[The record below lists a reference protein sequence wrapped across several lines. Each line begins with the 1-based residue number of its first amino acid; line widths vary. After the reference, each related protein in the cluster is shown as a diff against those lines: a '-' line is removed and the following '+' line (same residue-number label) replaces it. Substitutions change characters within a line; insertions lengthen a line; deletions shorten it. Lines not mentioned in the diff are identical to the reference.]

1 MGFPI
6 FDTKEIMIKMQ
17 TIKSVIL
24 FLFLA
29 LTLWAEDHNIT
40 TFQTFKIDVTMHSIG
55 VEWEFEGDDNHDAN
69 CSVRYKESEDGT
81 WKDAMGLYRVDF
93 TPSQP
98 QNDDNLSFN
107 GLAGSILFLK
117 PSTTYTLSLHLVD
130 PDGGNSTKE
139 LNVTT
144 AAIPQKPTSGNIYH
158 VVPRRDDNS
167 SGDGSEASP
176 FLGIQ
181 AAQEV
186 AQAGDTFLLHHGL
199 YHAFGYEDKYWG
211 VNFYKGGT
219 KDDYILWKSAGD
231 GDAILEYSNILAD
244 YIWLEGLQIRSDGG
258 YGIKSENNASH
269 VVISYNTIT
278 HAKEGIQLSGGGKS
292 WWITNNDITGIQDLN
307 VTDYPES
314 MESTEGEGIELYA
327 TGGHT
332 VANNTITLV
341 GDGISSPY
349 RNVDIYHNEIYNVTD
364 DGIEPDKGY
373 ANIRIWEN
381 RISNVRHHGFSFQPM
396 NSGPWYFIRNQ
407 IIAPSQGI
415 LKIENESKRNTS
427 RALIAHNTF
436 VTWRWGIQQVSFL
449 TFEMKNNIWVALGE
463 HDELWNYIGDEV
475 NPWRS
480 SLDYDGFDLGIRQT
494 PFRWQDTA
502 YANLADFQAGTGL
515 ELHAILLDHN
525 NTFDT
530 FHVSAPAP
538 TPVAFQYLTLSDS
551 SPAIDAGVVLAN
563 INDDFTGL
571 NPDLGAFEKGI
582 HPPHYGVIRPDAPTN
597 LTFSD
602 INETSVTLHWENT
615 AEIKDGFKILRD
627 GALIFTTDANT
638 TTFRDIGLKSHTT
651 YTYKVQATKL

>member
-1 MGFPI
+1 
-6 FDTKEIMIKMQ
+6 MIK
-17 TIKSVIL
+17 TKPIKIL
-24 FLFLA
+24 IIYLL
-29 LTLWAEDHNIT
+29 LVLHLSAEDNNIT
-40 TFQTFKIDVTMHSIG
+40 TFQTFKTDVTMHSIG
-55 VEWEFEGDDNHDAN
+55 VEWKFLGDANHDAN
-69 CSVRYKESEDGT
+69 CSVRYKESQEDI
-81 WKDAMGLYRVDF
+81 WKDALGLYRVDF
-93 TPSQP
+93 TPFEP

-107 GLAGSILFLK
+107 GFAGSILFLQ
-117 PSTTYTLSLHLVD
+117 PSTTYTLSLRLSD

-139 LNVTT
+139 FNITT

-158 VVPRRDDNS
+158 VIPGS
-167 SGDGSEASP
+167 GGGDGSEASP

-181 AAQEV
+181 AAQEA

-199 YHAFGYEDKYWG
+199 YNAFDYNGTYWG
-211 VNFYKGGT
+211 VNFYKGGNA
-219 KDDYILWKSAGD
+219 DNYILWKSAGD
-231 GDAILEYSNILAD
+231 GDAVLEYSNILAD
-244 YIWLEGLQIRSDGG
+244 YIWLDGLLIHSDGG

-278 HAKEGIQLSGGGKS
+278 NAKEGIQLSGGGAG
-292 WWITNNDITGIQDLN
+292 WWITNNDITGIQELN

-314 MESTEGEGIELYA
+314 MASTEGEGIELYA

-332 VANNTITLV
+332 VANNTITMV

-415 LKIENESKRNTS
+415 LKIENESQRNTS

-436 VTWRWGIQQVSFL
+436 VTWRWGMQQLSFL
-449 TFEMKNNIWVALGE
+449 TFEMKNNIWIALGE
-463 HDELWNYIGDEV
+463 NDELWKYIGDEV
-475 NPWRS
+475 APWRS
-480 SLDYDGFDLGIRQT
+480 ALDYDGFDLGVRQT
-494 PFRWQDTA
+494 PFRWQDVA

-515 ELHAILLDHN
+515 ETHAVELDH
-525 NTFDT
+525 TRCFDT
-530 FHVSAPAP
+530 FDVPAPAP
-538 TPVAFQYLTLSDS
+538 TPVAFQYLTLSDN
-551 SPAIDAGVVLAN
+551 SPAIDVGVVLPN
-563 INDDFTGL
+563 INDGFSGL
-571 NPDLGAFEKGI
+571 SPDLGAFEKGSI
-582 HPPHYGVIRPDAPTN
+582 VPHYGVIRPNAPSN

-602 INETSVTLHWENT
+602 ISETSVTLHWDNT
-615 AEIKDGFKILRD
+615 TDTKEGFKILRD

-638 TTFRDIGLKSHTT
+638 TTFTDENLEPRTT
-651 YTYKVQATKL
+651 YTYKVQATQL